1 VPPSLRGGDTGHGA
15 VPPVAGAGSVTL
27 GDARSARSVPPAKG
41 RHDLLA
47 VVGLFLAAVAGSVL
61 GDLLVFALGRS
72 SHELVARS
80 CHGGLALWVRRHLVR
95 RPGVALVGARFVPGG
110 RLVSTAAAGRF
121 GLSLRPFLLWSLA
134 SSAVWSGYMLAVGI
148 LLGPLT
154 GGNPLLSLA
163 AGLVMATATA
173 AGFALAARLRR
184 PRRTW
189 AVHVRVPEAV
199 PAG

>member
-1 VPPSLRGGDTGHGA
+1 MPPSLRGGDTGHGA

-121 GLSLRPFLLWSLA
+121 GLSLRPFLLWSL
-134 SSAVWSGYMLAVGI
+134 
-148 LLGPLT
+148 
-154 GGNPLLSLA
+154 
-163 AGLVMATATA
+163 
-173 AGFALAARLRR
+173 
-184 PRRTW
+184 
-189 AVHVRVPEAV
+189 
-199 PAG
+199 